1 MSQAEVELGG
11 RDELRGEVGEL
22 GGEVV
27 ELRGEVVLR
36 LDPDLQLH
44 HRPPTAH
51 LTRQICDLL
60 QNIQKRPSSPPRI
73 VLLQMK
79 FNAWIEL
86 NLHRMVP
93 PAVFFLFSFLSRDLL
108 EVEFW

>member
-1 MSQAEVELGG
+1 MRWLSSEVRL
-11 RDELRGEVGEL
+11 
-22 GGEVV
+22 V
-27 ELRGEVVLR
+27 ELRGEVELR

-44 HRPPTAH
+44 HRPP
-51 LTRQICDLL
+51 TRQICDLL

-93 PAVFFLFSFLSRDLL
+93 PAVFFLFSFLSRELL